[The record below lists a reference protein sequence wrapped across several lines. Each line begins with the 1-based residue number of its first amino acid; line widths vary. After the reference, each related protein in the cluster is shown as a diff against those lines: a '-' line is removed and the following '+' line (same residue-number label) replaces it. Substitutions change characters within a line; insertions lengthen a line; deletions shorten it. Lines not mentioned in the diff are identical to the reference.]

1 MRRREF
7 IALLAGGAFVRP
19 FDASAQPTGAPV
31 VGFLHAGA
39 LAPNA
44 AFVAA
49 FRKGLSEAG
58 FADGQNV
65 TIEYRWADGR
75 DDRLPAMATR

>member
-1 MRRREF
+1 MRRREI

-39 LAPNA
+39 PAPNA

-58 FADGQNV
+58 FVDGQNV

-75 DDRLPAMATR
+75 DDRLPAMARR